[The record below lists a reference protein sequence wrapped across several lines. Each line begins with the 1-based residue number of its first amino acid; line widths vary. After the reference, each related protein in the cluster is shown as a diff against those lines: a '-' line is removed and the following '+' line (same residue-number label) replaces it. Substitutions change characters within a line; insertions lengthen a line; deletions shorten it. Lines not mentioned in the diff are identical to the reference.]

1 MSLCRV
7 SEATGRVLD
16 WMVAKCE
23 GHQLNG
29 PYECFDGAW
38 CLRDPD
44 GSDGDVCP
52 SYSTNWSQGGPIKTD
67 NRISTQ
73 KKHDGWWL
81 ACIYDLND
89 EMTFVQLDHNE
100 LIAAMRCY
108 VASKLGDV
116 VDVPE
121 ELG

>member
-1 MSLCRV
+1 MEVKV
-7 SEATGRVLD
+7 SKATGPVLD

-23 GHQLNG
+23 GASDDTLES
-29 PYECFDGAW
+29 YIDG
-38 CLRDPD
+38 LREA
-44 GSDGDVCP
+44 GDGD
-52 SYSTNWSQGGPIKTD
+52 YSTDWAQGGPIKTN

-108 VASKLGDV
+108 VASKLGDEV
-116 VDVPE
+116 EVLE
-121 ELG
+121 GLLK